1 MRININQKGKG
12 MLSKFHYGI
21 LFGAMSVSMAV
32 QAQDYLPVL
41 QYHHVSV
48 SSPKSTSVTP
58 EQFTEHMDYLKN
70 AGFQVVDLRSALDDL
85 QAHKALPEK
94 AVAISFDDAYRS
106 IYQAGFPILKERNF
120 PFTVFIN
127 TEPVERKSRSFLT
140 WEQMKE
146 MEASGGVFANHTI
159 RHPYMLRKEEGESDD
174 AWLSRMTKEV
184 DTVEA
189 LLIKNLGHSPKMLA
203 YPYGESNRTIRTMM
217 EERGVMAFGQ
227 QSGVV
232 SADSDFENLPRFPA
246 SGAYAKLSTLKTKL
260 DAKPMPLLA
269 EQAGG
274 DFATDKPVSIR
285 LTFKDGKYRLKDLV
299 CYVAGQGKASLDWV
313 SENEVIATASKPFG
327 VGRGRIN
334 CTMPDNSARHY
345 YWYSNVW
352 IRSAP
357 EHGYVSEKS

>member
-1 MRININQKGKG
+1 MRTNINQKGKG

-334 CTMPDNSARHY
+334 CTMPDNSAKHY

-357 EHGYVSEKS
+357 DQGYVSEKS